1 MENLKLRYDTIPQ
14 EGRKNKITIC
24 KEQKQITSNSFTF
37 HIGLVKTESD
47 FTVRLIK
54 TDWGRQMLVV
64 AVISVDAYPFL
75 AEFIPQHKYQVKS
88 HSSP

>member
-1 MENLKLRYDTIPQ
+1 MENLRLKYTIPQ
-14 EGRKNKITIC
+14 GGRKNKITTC
-24 KEQKQITSNSFTF
+24 KEQKQITSNSLTF

-47 FTVRLIK
+47 FTVRLIE
-54 TDWGRQMLVV
+54 TDLGRWMLVV
-64 AVISVDAYPFL
+64 AVISVDADTFL